1 MREPSV
7 FLKLCQYKT
16 RPYSTLYNLRANT
29 VNTYKMCFP
38 NAFQNDKTCK
48 LGCNEED
55 TIAHAYS
62 CHIINIHETRLIIN
76 YSYVFSDI
84 MDQKKAV
91 KVFIKRNTIR
101 SALLEAGSAYQGLI
115 LGTSTPAAAGGA
127 RERCGK

>member
-1 MREPSV
+1 MQEYMRSNVLSSEEMSP
-7 FLKLCQYKT
+7 LD
-16 RPYSTLYNLRANT
+16 NLRANT
-29 VNTYKMCFP
+29 VNGYKMCFP

-62 CHIINIHETRLIIN
+62 CHIINIHETRSIIN
-76 YSYVFSDI
+76 YLYVFSDI

-101 SALLEAGSAYQGLI
+101 SAILEAALPTRTVYWARALQLLLEVLGRGFGICYQ
-115 LGTSTPAAAGGA
+115 
-127 RERCGK
+127 